1 MMGMGEKLWAMGRS
15 PSQHMTLLV
24 FGLLSLLTGVVAI
37 STLAVA
43 GGGGG
48 ATSIIMAATVLIGV
62 GGFFVTFAPLLGAYA
77 ATGDSWTTTVWPIPQ
92 LRAAGLVLTFVFRY
106 CNPTR
111 AAPDAP
117 PPQVSPRPD

>member
-62 GGFFVTFAPLLGAYA
+62 GGFFVTLALFLGAYA
-77 ATGDSWTTTVWPIPQ
+77 ATGDSWPTTVWRVAQ
-92 LRAAGLVLTFVFRY
+92 LLAAVLVLLFVF
-106 CNPTR
+106 PQ
-111 AAPDAP
+111 PGP
-117 PPQVSPRPD
+117 PPRGPPP

>member
-48 ATSIIMAATVLIGV
+48 ATSIVMAATVLIGV
-62 GGFFVTFAPLLGAYA
+62 GGFFVPLSRLAKSWPVFVPMYTPTGSFA
-77 ATGDSWTTTVWPIPQ
+77 STVMPSRNTPM
-92 LRAAGLVLTFVFRY
+92 
-106 CNPTR
+106 
-111 AAPDAP
+111 
-117 PPQVSPRPD
+117 